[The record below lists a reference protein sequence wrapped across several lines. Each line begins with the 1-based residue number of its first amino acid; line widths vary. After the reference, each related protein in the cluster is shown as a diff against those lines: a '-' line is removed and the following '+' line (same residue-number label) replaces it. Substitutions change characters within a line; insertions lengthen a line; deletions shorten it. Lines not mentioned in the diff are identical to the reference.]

1 MHRHGTQE
9 PQKTLGLITCEAT
22 GQSPGARRASF
33 FLSHEQKVHMSVRV
47 ILGREAMLQQ
57 MNAQG
62 PCYSSPKEN
71 LLHFSISSVGRLD
84 HPQKETFSN
93 SGDRK

>member
-1 MHRHGTQE
+1 
-9 PQKTLGLITCEAT
+9 
-22 GQSPGARRASF
+22 
-33 FLSHEQKVHMSVRV
+33 MSVRV

>member
-1 MHRHGTQE
+1 
-9 PQKTLGLITCEAT
+9 
-22 GQSPGARRASF
+22 
-33 FLSHEQKVHMSVRV
+33 MSVRV

-84 HPQKETFSN
+84 HPQMEIYQCLILIIMIIGN
-93 SGDRK
+93 LYLLP